1 VKQGRISQT
10 ALKVG
15 LSLITLAQKDD
26 WAERLPPG
34 LVEMTERLILAAG
47 ARGYGPGTLRA
58 SKKPWMLRLYRFQ
71 DRALLPRQ
79 FEGFGHR
86 KIFMD
91 RQVRDAI
98 AVGAR
103 QVLIVGAGFDTL
115 CLRRAPEF
123 ADVQFFEVDH
133 PATSA
138 AKAKGVDELGRPANI
153 TLIAADLGERP
164 LSKVMAESDRWDAS
178 KRSVLVAEGLLQ
190 YLDTASIHG
199 LLREAAACTPP
210 GSRLALTH
218 MLPEVSPL
226 SRRLARLIGEPF
238 LSFVASE
245 DLPEFVQGTGWS
257 VISPIDKD
265 GAHGME
271 RYALLERA

>member
-1 VKQGRISQT
+1 MKQGRISQT

-26 WAERLPPG
+26 WAERLPPS
-34 LVEMTERLILAAG
+34 LVEMTERLILASG
-47 ARGYGPGTLRA
+47 ARGYGPGVIRA

-71 DRALLPRQ
+71 DWALLPRQ

-91 RQVRDAI
+91 RQVCDAI
-98 AVGAR
+98 AAGAR

-123 ADVQFFEVDH
+123 VDVEFFEVDH
-133 PATSA
+133 PATSV
-138 AKAKGVDELGRPANI
+138 AKAKGVGELGRPANM

-164 LSKVMAESDRWDAS
+164 LSKVLAESERWDAP
-178 KRSVLVAEGLLQ
+178 KHSVLVAEGLLQ

-199 LLREAAACTPP
+199 LLREAGACTPP
-210 GSRLALTH
+210 GSLLA
-218 MLPEVSPL
+218 
-226 SRRLARLIGEPF
+226 
-238 LSFVASE
+238 
-245 DLPEFVQGTGWS
+245 
-257 VISPIDKD
+257 PIR
-265 GAHGME
+265 H
-271 RYALLERA
+271 

>member
-1 VKQGRISQT
+1 MKQGRISQT

-15 LSLITLAQKDD
+15 LSLITLEQKDD

-34 LVEMTERLILAAG
+34 LVEMTERLILASG
-47 ARGYGPGTLRA
+47 ARGYGSGVIRA

-71 DRALLPRQ
+71 DWALLPRQ
-79 FEGFGHR
+79 FEGFGYR

-91 RQVRDAI
+91 RQVRDAV

-115 CLRRAPEF
+115 CLRRAPGFSE
-123 ADVQFFEVDH
+123 VQFFEVDH

-138 AKAKGVDELGRPANI
+138 AKAKGVDELGRPANM

-178 KRSVLVAEGLLQ
+178 TQSVLVAEGLLQ
-190 YLDTASIHG
+190 YLHTASIHG

-218 MLPEVSPL
+218 MIPEVGSFA
-226 SRRLARLIGEPF
+226 RRVTGLIGEPF

-257 VISPIDKD
+257 VISDAD
-265 GAHGME
+265 TDLAHGME
-271 RYALLERA
+271 RYALLERS